1 MNLSHRAAAVIL
13 LIMPA
18 APVAAVEAPSSL
30 QGVWSPDLA
39 CGETAPRHIIGP
51 TTIEWRERGEQ
62 RARAEVRF
70 RIRGNAIAA
79 TVQTVQKGDGTL
91 RPGDVVTYERV
102 AGGLRPQAIERDGST
117 IDISRPRTFFACR
130 G

>member
-1 MNLSHRAAAVIL
+1 MNLSHRAAAVVL
-13 LIMPA
+13 LAMPA
-18 APVAAVEAPSSL
+18 APAAAVEAPSSL

-39 CGETAPRHIIGP
+39 CDVSAPRHIIGP

-79 TVQTVQKGDGTL
+79 TVQTVQEGDGTL

-102 AGGLRPQAIERDGST
+102 ACGLRPQAIERDGTT
-117 IDISRPRTFFACR
+117 IDIARPRTFFACR